1 MHYDKAQSE
10 WIGGHKMDSSD
21 QVGAA
26 TRPSS
31 AVGFGMLGGIVG
43 DRFQYGFAGIS
54 AELQWPSRAIH
65 GQ

>member
-1 MHYDKAQSE
+1 
-10 WIGGHKMDSSD
+10 MDSSD